1 MLQWMHRRAAS
12 RRPAGIEDELR
23 AIEGEAGKA
32 AEAAQGR
39 LFNRAGDLCM
49 AAGLPRRGVMY
60 YGRAVDA
67 YLQAGYLGPASAM
80 CRKIL
85 RSSPGAVRAHC
96 TLACLAAHE
105 GHGQA
110 VRSEI
115 RFFVEASRR
124 TRTERLTIPRLR
136 LIGEAVHDREV
147 KRYVAAQ
154 LAELGDH
161 LGGERILASMEA
173 DGAQRDDDVS
183 PQERQW
189 QRLVR
194 TAALDP
200 DELWKY
206 A

>member
-1 MLQWMHRRAAS
+1 MLQWMHRRALS
-12 RRPAGIEDELR
+12 RRAAGIEEELR
-23 AIEGEAGKA
+23 AIEGQA
-32 AEAAQGR
+32 ARAADAAQGR
-39 LFNRAGDLCM
+39 LFNRAGDLC
-49 AAGLPRRGVMY
+49 ASAELPRRAVFY

-67 YLQAGYLGPASAM
+67 YLQAGYLGPATAM

-136 LIGEAVHDREV
+136 LVGEAVHDGEV

-161 LGGERILASMEA
+161 LGGERILASLER
-173 DGAQRDDDVS
+173 GAQRDDDVT
-183 PQERQW
+183 PEEQQW

>member
-1 MLQWMHRRAAS
+1 MLQWLHRRALS
-12 RRPAGIEDELR
+12 RRAAGIEDELR
-23 AIEGEAGKA
+23 ALETEAAAA
-32 AEAAQGR
+32 AEAARGR
-39 LFNRAGDLCM
+39 LFNRAGDLCT
-49 AAGLPRRGVMY
+49 AAGLTRRGVVF

-67 YLQAGYLGPASAM
+67 YLEAGYLGPASAM

-96 TLACLAAHE
+96 TLACVAAHE
-105 GHGQA
+105 GHAQA
-110 VRSEI
+110 VRTEI

-136 LIGEAVHDREV
+136 LIGEAVRDGEV

-154 LAELGDH
+154 LLELGDV
-161 LGGERILASMEA
+161 LGSERILASLEA
-173 DGAQRDDDVS
+173 AAAAGDDELT
-183 PQERQW
+183 PEELQW